1 MALASK
7 VSTVVLTEFANT
19 MSVIAK
25 TKFCQGISDISD
37 SYMGFIIDQWG
48 VLHDGEKAYPG
59 VVECLRELKNRNK
72 HIIVLSNS
80 GKRSENNIER
90 MKKIGIGPNLYDE
103 LITSGEL
110 AWQGMKTQNDGFF
123 KGLGKKVYII
133 SRGGD
138 RSIVDG
144 LDIEIVDDIS
154 KANFFIISGAD
165 SPQMTLEDYEPVLKA
180 AARKQLKALCANPDS
195 LGVMG
200 NVNIMGPGTLAR
212 RYQDFGGVVHYMG
225 KPHQP
230 IFQHCI
236 KILQAKDI
244 YPGQTIVIGDT
255 MAHDI
260 LGGSLVNIDTCLVRT
275 GIHQPSFANATTP
288 GQVNRALSLL
298 VGQYNGLRPKYL
310 VEYLQWGRALPDR
323 KHKKRADKKLGKF

>member
-1 MALASK
+1 
-7 VSTVVLTEFANT
+7 
-19 MSVIAK
+19 MSAIVK

-48 VLHDGEKAYPG
+48 VLHDGDRPYPG
-59 VVECLRELKNRNK
+59 VVDCLRELKNRNK
-72 HIIVLSNS
+72 HIIILSNS

-90 MKKIGIGPNLYDE
+90 MKKIGIGPSLYDE

-110 AWQGMKTQNDGFF
+110 AWQGMKNQDNGFF

-144 LDIEIVDDIS
+144 LDLEVVDDIK
-154 KANFFIISGAD
+154 KATFLVISGAD
-165 SPQMTLEDYEPVLKA
+165 SPEMTLEDYEPVLKA

-195 LGVMG
+195 RGLMG
-200 NVNIMGPGTLAR
+200 TQNIMGPGTVAR

-236 KILQAKDI
+236 KIFQEKEI
-244 YPGQTIVIGDT
+244 YPGQTIMIGDT

-260 LGGSLVNIDTCLVRT
+260 LGGNLVNIDTCLVKC
-275 GIHQPSFANATTP
+275 GLHEPSFANAATP
-288 GQVNRALSLL
+288 AHVNRALTLL
-298 VGQYNGLRPKYL
+298 INQYNNVRPKYL
-310 VEYLQWGRALPDR
+310 VETLKWGKALPDR
-323 KHKKRADKKLGKF
+323 KHKKRAIKK

>member
-1 MALASK
+1 M
-7 VSTVVLTEFANT
+7 STL
-19 MSVIAK
+19 IK

-48 VLHDGEKAYPG
+48 VLHDGDRPYPG

-72 HIIVLSNS
+72 YIIILSNS

-90 MKKIGIGPNLYDE
+90 MKKIGIGPSLYDE

-110 AWQGMKTQNDGFF
+110 AWQGMKNQTDGFF
-123 KGLGKKVYII
+123 KGLGKKVYIM

-144 LDIEIVDDIS
+144 LDLEIVDDIK
-154 KANFFIISGAD
+154 KASFLVISGAD
-165 SPQMTLEDYEPVLKA
+165 SPEKTLEDYEPILKE
-180 AARKQLKALCANPDS
+180 AARKQIKALCANPDS
-195 LGVMG
+195 RGVMG
-200 NVNIMGPGTLAR
+200 NQNIMGPGTLAR
-212 RYQDFGGVVHYMG
+212 RYEDFGGVVHYMG

-236 KILQAKDI
+236 KILQSKEI
-244 YPGQTIVIGDT
+244 YPGQTIMIGDT

-260 LGGSLVNIDTCLVRT
+260 LGGNLVNIDTCLVRC
-275 GIHQPSFANATTP
+275 GLHEQSFANAATP
-288 GQVNRALSLL
+288 GQMNRALTLL
-298 VGQYNGLRPKYL
+298 VNQYNRVRPKYL
-310 VEYLQWGRALPDR
+310 VETLKWGKALPDR
-323 KHKKRADKKLGKF
+323 KHKKRAVKK

>member
-1 MALASK
+1 
-7 VSTVVLTEFANT
+7 
-19 MSVIAK
+19 MSAIIK

-48 VLHDGEKAYPG
+48 VLHDGERPYPG

-72 HIIVLSNS
+72 YIIILSNS
-80 GKRSENNIER
+80 GKRSESNVDR
-90 MKKIGIGPNLYDE
+90 MKKIGIGPSLYDV

-110 AWQGMKTQNDGFF
+110 AWQGMKAQDDGFF
-123 KGLGKKVYII
+123 KGLGKKCYVI

-138 RSIVDG
+138 RTIVDG
-144 LDIEIVDDIS
+144 LNIEVVNDVS
-154 KANFFIISGAD
+154 KADFMIISGAD
-165 SPQMTLEDYEPVLKA
+165 SPEMTLEDYEPVLKA
-180 AARKQLKALCANPDS
+180 AARKQLKVLCANPDS
-195 LGVMG
+195 RGVMG
-200 NVNIMGPGTLAR
+200 SVDIMGPGTLAR

-236 KILQAKDI
+236 KLLQAKEI

-260 LGGSLVNIDTCLVRT
+260 LGGSLVNIDTCLVRGGLHEPT
-275 GIHQPSFANATTP
+275 FRNAIAP
-288 GQVNRALSLL
+288 VQVNRALRQLIN
-298 VGQYNGLRPKYL
+298 QYNGVRPKYM
-310 VEYLQWGRALPDR
+310 VDTLQWGKALPDR
-323 KHKKRADKKLGKF
+323 KHKKRTLKK